1 MSSRAFPILLLL
13 CALMPTA
20 CTSAKE
26 ATEHERGDAQ
36 VGAACV
42 STSDCI
48 AGAHCNLGLCTT
60 GPCSG
65 AMMRQ
70 SPGFLAMSR
79 TRYEYDALGREVGMW
94 EGSWTNG
101 QLEWRPVR
109 TTQYPTRRTAARTS
123 YQPLMSSLAELALDA
138 QERILLI
145 ENRDDEA
152 MQIRFE
158 YDDKC
163 AYYLTSTIRA
173 KGEVLATTK
182 AECKDGRPILETSDG
197 EEVRHWTYDDKGRV
211 LEIRSPHF
219 KTVKR
224 FSWFGD
230 EPGPAVYEE
239 DRGAD
244 GTLEEHEVL
253 DYSCV
258 HVEADGVRFDEVSE
272 DHLPPLLPGRL
283 ARWLTGEWFEAST
296 GDRAELDLAA
306 GRLNLVIDG
315 RGATYAVELVVES
328 PMVVGLV
335 APASNRSFTLVPSS
349 DRLTLVIRTS
359 DSGAQRVMSLER
371 R

>member
-1 MSSRAFPILLLL
+1 
-13 CALMPTA
+13 
-20 CTSAKE
+20 
-26 ATEHERGDAQ
+26 
-36 VGAACV
+36 
-42 STSDCI
+42 
-48 AGAHCNLGLCTT
+48 
-60 GPCSG
+60 
-65 AMMRQ
+65 
-70 SPGFLAMSR
+70 
-79 TRYEYDALGREVGMW
+79 
-94 EGSWTNG
+94 
-101 QLEWRPVR
+101 
-109 TTQYPTRRTAARTS
+109 
-123 YQPLMSSLAELALDA
+123 
-138 QERILLI
+138 
-145 ENRDDEA
+145 
-152 MQIRFE
+152 
-158 YDDKC
+158 
-163 AYYLTSTIRA
+163 
-173 KGEVLATTK
+173 
-182 AECKDGRPILETSDG
+182 LETSDG